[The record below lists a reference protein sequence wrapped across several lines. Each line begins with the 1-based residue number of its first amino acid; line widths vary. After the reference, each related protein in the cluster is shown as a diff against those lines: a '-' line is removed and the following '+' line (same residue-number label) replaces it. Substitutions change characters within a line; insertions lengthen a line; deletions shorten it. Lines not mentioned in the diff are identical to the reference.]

1 MFLRTIKII
10 NVFKFNSIK
19 LHTHYSE
26 VNHRTP
32 KPMVS
37 YGPNIGHIPR
47 DLRLKDPK
55 HINKDRRSRSKG
67 HVYLDRG

>member
-1 MFLRTIKII
+1 MFLNLIRSNYILII
-10 NVFKFNSIK
+10 
-19 LHTHYSE
+19 HSE
-26 VNHRTP
+26 VNHR
-32 KPMVS
+32 S

-55 HINKDRRSRSKG
+55 HINKDRRSRSQG